1 MNRDRSATV
10 FLFDDELHARAHQYR
25 LPGVDLHVFE
35 HADEALRLVKQRCP
49 QIVLMDY
56 SMRGEQSGAEAM
68 AALHHYRKSSGVLLH
83 LVGISRSSDSNRYL
97 LAAGADDAIPKT
109 HVRGYLQRIVERM
122 LLAEAGKPL

>member
-1 MNRDRSATV
+1 MTLDRPVTV
-10 FLFDDELHARAHQYR
+10 SIFDDELCALAHQYR
-25 LPGVDLHVFE
+25 LPSVDLHVFE

-68 AALHHYRKSSGVLLH
+68 VALHHFRRSSGVPLH
-83 LVGISRSSDSNRYL
+83 LVGISRSSDSNRHL

-109 HVRGYLQRIVERM
+109 HVRGYLQRLVERM
-122 LLAEAGKPL
+122 LLAGAAKPL